1 MRNLPPNC
9 SMQLETAAPS
19 GAQSL
24 PRALSMA
31 TTGSS
36 LLGVSPPTVVPFAP
50 PTPPPVT
57 EHGEQSLRH
66 LGYRATA
73 PAFVAQSP
81 PTSQYLQLSAGLG
94 MGAAPFESK
103 LRQFLFRVNS
113 RPCFRDGYLRIRA
126 RHYVKLRSR
135 FPTLVYDFPQEHGGR
150 KASPPSIRSNCR
162 AGRRLPR
169 SAS

>member
-1 MRNLPPNC
+1 
-9 SMQLETAAPS
+9 
-19 GAQSL
+19 L

-81 PTSQYLQLSAGLG
+81 PTSHYLQLSAGLG
-94 MGAAPFESK
+94 MGAVSSESK
-103 LRQFLFRVNS
+103 SRGFLSVILARVFGIAA
-113 RPCFRDGYLRIRA
+113 CGYA
-126 RHYVKLRSR
+126 RV
-135 FPTLVYDFPQEHGGR
+135 
-150 KASPPSIRSNCR
+150 AI
-162 AGRRLPR
+162 
-169 SAS
+169 